1 MRKYRTINN
10 ADRHRLHNHPRRHRT
25 AATAASTTS
34 TAVAAPTSAA
44 TTILPW
50 LGFVDRQPPPVML
63 VVVESLDR
71 RLSLGVRVHLHEA
84 EPLRAVR
91 IPVYDDLCALH
102 GAVLGEHRLQ
112 VGLVDVVGEVAHI
125 QFLAH
130 DRTPKRK
137 ADDPR
142 DAFRVEKKGA
152 SVEAHWVDKT
162 REGSS
167 DRIGKNQRCHSVVR
181 PTDQRIT
188 RNGRD

>member
-1 MRKYRTINN
+1 
-10 ADRHRLHNHPRRHRT
+10 
-25 AATAASTTS
+25 
-34 TAVAAPTSAA
+34 
-44 TTILPW
+44 
-50 LGFVDRQPPPVML
+50 ML

-71 RLSLGVRVHLHEA
+71 RLSLGVRVHLDEA

-91 IPVYDDLCALH
+91 IPIYDDLCALH

-125 QFLAH
+125 QFLPH

-152 SVEAHWVDKT
+152 SAKAHWLDKR

-167 DRIGKNQRCHSVVR
+167 DRIGKSQRCHSVVR

-188 RNGRD
+188 RNGKD